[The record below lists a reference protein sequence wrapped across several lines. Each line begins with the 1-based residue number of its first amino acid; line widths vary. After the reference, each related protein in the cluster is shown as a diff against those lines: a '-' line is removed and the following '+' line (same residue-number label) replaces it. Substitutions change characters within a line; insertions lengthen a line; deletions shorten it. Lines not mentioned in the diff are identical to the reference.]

1 MEEGLCAL
9 GSEGFREVVGYVVL
23 GWYVLNLDRS
33 SLYVV
38 LYEVVFD
45 VNEFSGFGWSR
56 VLGDE
61 DCGLVVYEKGGWLSF
76 RRVGIDEETVEPVCL
91 LCCRGGGQVFGFTR
105 GVGDNGLPGRGPAD
119 GGRVW

>member
-1 MEEGLCAL
+1 MEEGLCAW
-9 GSEGFREVVGYVVL
+9 GSEGFRDVVGYVFL

-45 VNEFSGFGWSR
+45 VNEFSAFGGSR

-61 DCGLVVYEKGGWLSF
+61 DCGLVVYEKGGWLGF
-76 RRVGIDEETVEPVCL
+76 RRVGIDEGAAEPV
-91 LCCRGGGQVFGFTR
+91 
-105 GVGDNGLPGRGPAD
+105 
-119 GGRVW
+119 